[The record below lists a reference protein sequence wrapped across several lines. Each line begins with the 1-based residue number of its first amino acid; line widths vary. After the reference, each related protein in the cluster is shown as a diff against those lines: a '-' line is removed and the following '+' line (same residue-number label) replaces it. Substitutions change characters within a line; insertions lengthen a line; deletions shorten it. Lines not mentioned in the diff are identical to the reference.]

1 MLTTLTRKLCPLM
14 SLAIATIGCGKKV
27 TDAETQAA
35 RNTENQ
41 ELPSAYT
48 IRLDG
53 SQSSTKSVKF
63 SRGARAMLPDQL
75 IVRAG
80 TTPGKFVEIAY
91 DVNEYDSDDFNFKC
105 TYSASSNP
113 IIMQLT
119 SCVDYDGEDMG
130 DMTKDEYP
138 IRPGEIVQL
147 RFKGAQASD
156 LIVDAIFQIR
166 KWI

>member
-41 ELPSAYT
+41 ELPSAYV

-53 SQSSTKSVKF
+53 SQASRKNYKMIDDAQFKIPDRLVVRSGST
-63 SRGARAMLPDQL
+63 
-75 IVRAG
+75 AG
-80 TTPGKFVEIAY
+80 KTVEVAY
-91 DVNEYDSDDFNFKC
+91 DVNEFDSDDFQFKC
-105 TYSASSNP
+105 MYVPSSNP
-113 IIMQLT
+113 SQMTL
-119 SCVDYDGEDMG
+119 SKCVDYDNDDFG
-130 DMTKDEYP
+130 DVSEQTFT
-138 IRPGEIVQL
+138 L
-147 RFKGAQASD
+147 RHNDIIQMRFTGAPASD
-156 LIVDAIFQIR
+156 LVVEAIYTM